1 MQLERITT
9 HTKPAEREPSWHVI
23 DADGQRLGRLASE
36 IANVLQGK
44 NKADY
49 SRHQIAGDFVIVLNA
64 SKIAVSGNKLTQKIY
79 YRHTGYMGHLRQ
91 RTLDEMLTRF
101 PARVIEKAVKGM
113 LPRTIL
119 GRQMLRRLKV
129 YAGGEHP
136 HEAQVNAGQGKSK
149 QTQAPAAAA
158 TRKRTATAKKP
169 AAEAQVA
176 AAVADAEEASAEA
189 AQKEAQEAAPE
200 AVVETPIE
208 AVEETATNAE
218 GTDAAD
224 TEEEKA

>member
-9 HTKPAEREPSWHVI
+9 HTKPAVRVSSWHVI
-23 DADGQRLGRLASE
+23 DADGQRLGRLASQ

-49 SRHQIAGDFVIVLNA
+49 SRHQIAGDFVIVINA
-64 SKIAVSGNKLTQKIY
+64 SKVAVSGNKLTQKIY
-79 YRHTGYMGHLRQ
+79 YRHTGYVGHLRQ
-91 RTLDEMLTRF
+91 RTLDEMLTKF

-136 HEAQVNAGQGKSK
+136 HEAQVNAGQGKPK
-149 QTQAPAAAA
+149 QEQAPATRRRRASAKAPVAKAQAAAAVAEAAEAPAAA
-158 TRKRTATAKKP
+158 
-169 AAEAQVA
+169 
-176 AAVADAEEASAEA
+176 
-189 AQKEAQEAAPE
+189 
-200 AVVETPIE
+200 
-208 AVEETATNAE
+208 
-218 GTDAAD
+218 TDGAGD
-224 TEEEKA
+224 SEEEKA

>member
-9 HTKPAEREPSWHVI
+9 HTKPAVRVSSWHVI
-23 DADGQRLGRLASE
+23 NADGQRLGRLASQ

-49 SRHQIAGDFVIVLNA
+49 SRHQIAGDFVIVINA
-64 SKIAVSGNKLTQKIY
+64 SKVAVSGNKLTQKIY
-79 YRHTGYMGHLRQ
+79 YRHTGYVGHLRQ
-91 RTLDEMLTRF
+91 RTLDEMLTKF

-136 HEAQVNAGQGKSK
+136 HEAQVNAGQGKPK
-149 QTQAPAAAA
+149 QEQAPATRRRRESAKVPVAKAQAVAAVAEAAEAPAAA
-158 TRKRTATAKKP
+158 
-169 AAEAQVA
+169 
-176 AAVADAEEASAEA
+176 
-189 AQKEAQEAAPE
+189 
-200 AVVETPIE
+200 
-208 AVEETATNAE
+208 
-218 GTDAAD
+218 TDGAGD
-224 TEEEKA
+224 SEEEKA